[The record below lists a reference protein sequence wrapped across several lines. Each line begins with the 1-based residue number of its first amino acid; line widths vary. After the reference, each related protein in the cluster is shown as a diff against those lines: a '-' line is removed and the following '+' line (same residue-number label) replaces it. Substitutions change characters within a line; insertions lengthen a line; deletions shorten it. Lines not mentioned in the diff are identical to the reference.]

1 MQGVSSSRFGHGV
14 WPQHIFHSKHCAQPE
29 NPAESAAICDLPA
42 DARREAVAFQ
52 APAGA
57 AVAIQRF
64 DPVEQVYRSVID
76 LSIACGGA
84 IIGREVDSL
93 VRRTWLER
101 GP

>member
-1 MQGVSSSRFGHGV
+1 VCGRNIYSTQNTAHN
-14 WPQHIFHSKHCAQPE
+14 P